1 MRRFWPRWGTF
12 WLFALDTARHWQSIA
27 HRGVCSTF
35 MVAGID
41 TMATTMSRILHQLA
55 KYPEV
60 QDRLRS
66 EIIAAFEQYGA
77 VIPYD
82 ELSEL
87 PYMDA
92 ICRETL
98 RLLVF
103 IVIRAAAYPK
113 INSDLYQIP
122 YGMDVYQRVSTFLL
136 RDVVHDQTS

>member
-1 MRRFWPRWGTF
+1 MF
-12 WLFALDTARHWQSIA
+12 WLFALNTARHWQLIT
-27 HRGVCSTF
+27 HRGIFSTF

-92 ICRETL
+92 VCRETL
-98 RLLVF
+98 RL
-103 IVIRAAAYPK
+103 
-113 INSDLYQIP
+113 
-122 YGMDVYQRVSTFLL
+122 
-136 RDVVHDQTS
+136 